1 MNEIYIWLTIAV
13 ISLMTALTR
22 FLPFLLWSK
31 SEPPAI
37 IKKLGGMLPYAVM
50 GMLVVYCLKDVG
62 FASFSDFMPELI
74 ACIVVAVSYILK
86 RNTLISII
94 AGTLCYMLL
103 VQRVFI

>member
-1 MNEIYIWLTIAV
+1 MNGIYVWLTIAV

-22 FLPFLLWSK
+22 FLPFLRWSK

-62 FASFSDFMPELI
+62 FASFSR
-74 ACIVVAVSYILK
+74 IL
-86 RNTLISII
+86 L
-94 AGTLCYMLL
+94 YL
-103 VQRVFI
+103 V